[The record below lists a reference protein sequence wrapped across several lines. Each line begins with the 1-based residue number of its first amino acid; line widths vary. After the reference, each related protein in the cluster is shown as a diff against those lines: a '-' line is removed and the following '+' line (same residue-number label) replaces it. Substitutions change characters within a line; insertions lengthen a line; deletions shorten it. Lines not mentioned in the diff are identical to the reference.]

1 MHTPHKEGKDNMV
14 PNNVRMYNCFVDIL
28 EMEDKSEELVELL
41 ASFGFLDED
50 GELTRSGHDLING
63 MEE

>member
-1 MHTPHKEGKDNMV
+1 MV

-28 EMEDKSEELVELL
+28 ELEDKSEELIELL